1 LGKIEE
7 KLETI
12 KDRKNKKKADTRVL
26 DIRLFAIRLDVV
38 KATSFDIKCIILITD
53 FLGVARRAVNAFVHL
68 ERILG
73 KIEEKLETIKDR
85 KNKKKA
91 DTRYN
96 LEKRQ
101 RKERTKRTKIERE

>member
-1 LGKIEE
+1 
-7 KLETI
+7 
-12 KDRKNKKKADTRVL
+12 
-26 DIRLFAIRLDVV
+26 
-38 KATSFDIKCIILITD
+38 
-53 FLGVARRAVNAFVHL
+53 
-68 ERILG
+68 LG